1 MQQILQNLKT
11 GSTEVVDVPCPYV
24 AAGQLLIGTR
34 VSLISAG
41 TERML
46 VEFGQAKTCAGV
58 IVPPECPTAMARA
71 IRDLY
76 HDKAVVERSAMHAL
90 RAAPQFSR
98 EQQARD
104 LIQIF
109 EQVVGIAP

>member
-24 AAGQLLIGTR
+24 AAGQLLIGTH

-46 VEFGQAKTCAGV
+46 VEFGQANLLEKARSQ
-58 IVPPECPTAMARA
+58 PERV
-71 IRDLY
+71 RQVL
-76 HDKAVVERSAMHAL
+76 DKARTDGRSEL
-90 RAAPQFSR
+90 RLNSAGSSKPAILCRFLSR
-98 EQQARD
+98 SSA
-104 LIQIF
+104 
-109 EQVVGIAP
+109 

>member
-71 IRDLY
+71 IRALY
-76 HDKAVVERSAMHAL
+76 HDKPIFQPSAMQAP
-90 RAAPQFSR
+90 RAALKFSR
-98 EQQARD
+98 EHQTRD
-104 LIQIF
+104 LRHIF
-109 EQVVGIAP
+109 EPVVSV